1 MGRFIEKN
9 DKPWLWS
16 GGGIGAGLAIGFA
29 LAHIRTLREWPWDI
43 LAQPLATLGA
53 GFAAIVAA
61 GIALHNGEKTRE
73 QDKEIHETQSQ
84 AEQERTLRERYMS
97 IVELLATDDL
107 TKRESGAYAMAALA
121 DDWAAFYEDDQE
133 SALREQQVCL
143 NILTGQLR
151 DPILEESPPELY
163 TFKERIQDT
172 IFTRFEEEGGKN
184 LGQWSDLSVTLEN
197 CHFYK
202 LSSKGI
208 FKRRIS
214 FANSYFHEET
224 RFVGSHFCDD
234 TLFSEAHFY
243 GYANFS
249 GTHFNTE
256 TPFGPKYHYGN
267 RKYADFSGVNFHES
281 TSFERVKFHNE
292 AVFDETHFN
301 SSTTPHVDIGFLE
314 GTTFNQA
321 HFYGTTSF
329 SHAHFHVLAS
339 FTQANFDKFTRFSD
353 AHFEDPAFFEGA
365 NFEDLAFFRDAHFD
379 AQTSFKN
386 ALFRDATHFKN
397 VHFADTADFSNV
409 KFKLPESHESNKIIK
424 SLNTNLDNAE
434 FGAEFPTG

>member
-16 GGGIGAGLAIGFA
+16 GGGIGAGLTIGFA
-29 LAHIRTLREWPWDI
+29 LSHVHTLQQWRWDI
-43 LAQPLATLGA
+43 IAQPLATLGA
-53 GFAAIVAA
+53 GIAAIIAA
-61 GIALHNGEKTRE
+61 WIALHNGKETRE
-73 QDKEIHETQSQ
+73 QDKEIHETKSR
-84 AEQERTLRERYMS
+84 AEQERALRSRFTS
-97 IVELLATDDL
+97 IVELLATEDL

-143 NILTGQLR
+143 NNLTGQLR

-184 LGQWSDLSVTLEN
+184 LGQWSDLNVTLEN

-234 TLFSEAHFY
+234 TLFSGAHFY

-256 TPFGPKYHYGN
+256 TPFGPKYHNGN
-267 RKYADFSGVNFHES
+267 RKYADFSGVNFHEN

-329 SHAHFHVLAS
+329 SHAHFHMLAS
-339 FTQANFDKFTRFSD
+339 FTQANFDKFTWFSD

-397 VHFADTADFSNV
+397 VHFADIADFSNA

-424 SLNTNLDNAE
+424 SLNTNLDNTE
-434 FGAEFPTG
+434 FGADFPTG

>member
-29 LAHIRTLREWPWDI
+29 LAHIRTLREWPLDVI
-43 LAQPLATLGA
+43 AQPVATLLTGA
-53 GFAAIVAA
+53 AAIVAA
-61 GIALHNGEKTRE
+61 GIALHNGQKTRE
-73 QDKEIHETQSQ
+73 QDKEIYEANSR
-84 AEQERTLRERYMS
+84 AEQERTLRERFTS
-97 IVELLATDDL
+97 IVELLATEDL
-107 TKRESGAYAMAALA
+107 TKRESGVYAMAALA

-184 LGQWSDLSVTLEN
+184 LGQWSDLSLTLEN

-202 LSSKGI
+202 LSSKGV

-234 TLFSEAHFY
+234 TLFSGAHFY

-301 SSTTPHVDIGFLE
+301 SSTTPHADIGFLE

-339 FTQANFDKFTRFSD
+339 FTQANFDKFTWFSD

-365 NFEDLAFFRDAHFD
+365 NFYAK
-379 AQTSFKN
+379 TSFN
-386 ALFRDATHFKN
+386 NTQFKDETSFEGARF
-397 VHFADTADFSNV
+397 VTTADFSNT
-409 KFKLPESHESNKIIK
+409 KFKFPESHESNKIIK
-424 SLNTNLDNAE
+424 SLNTNLDNAK
-434 FGAEFPTG
+434 FSAEFPAG